1 MDKETRAQKTKVNFL
16 LDKDTVAFLSTIKSA
31 TGLTQSKVLSMFVN
45 RYGDEFAQDLAKYSK
60 KGETVSVSAYIE

>member
-1 MDKETRAQKTKVNFL
+1 MDKETIRQTKKVNFS
-16 LDKDTVAFLSTIKSA
+16 LDKDTVAFLDNIKNV
-31 TGLTQSKVLSMFVN
+31 TGLTQSKVLTMFVN